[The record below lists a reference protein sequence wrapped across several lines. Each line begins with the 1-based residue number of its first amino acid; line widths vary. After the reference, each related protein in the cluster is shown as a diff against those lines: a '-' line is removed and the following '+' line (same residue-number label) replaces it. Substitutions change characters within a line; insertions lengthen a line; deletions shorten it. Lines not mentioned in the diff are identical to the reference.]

1 MVSEPCDISTASPV
15 SFDAS
20 FSSDPS
26 GRPLARYIWSQQQVD
41 PVLQAA
47 IDAANA
53 ANGGR

>member
-1 MVSEPCDISTASPV
+1 V